1 MSALSQLQE
10 AEAELRA
17 LLRQPSADAAGED
30 QILEQ
35 IAEMSDAW
43 NTQQLDALL
52 SLAAESDPSRRA
64 ETAARLAERA
74 TLAAARVGKQI
85 AKAGA

>member
-1 MSALSQLQE
+1 LRK

-17 LLRQPSADAAGED
+17 LLRQPDSVPTGED
-30 QILEQ
+30 QILDQ

-52 SLAAESDPSRRA
+52 SLAAEGGGS
-64 ETAARLAERA
+64 ETADGAVRLAERA
-74 TLAAARVGKQI
+74 TLAAARVQRQI

>member
-1 MSALSQLQE
+1 MSALNQLQE

-17 LLRQPSADAAGED
+17 LLRQPVADAASED
-30 QILEQ
+30 QILGQ

-43 NTQQLDALL
+43 NTQQLDAVLA
-52 SLAAESDPSRRA
+52 LAAEPDATPTV
-64 ETAARLAERA
+64 EAAQRLAERA

>member
-1 MSALSQLQE
+1 LSQQSQLRE

-17 LLRQPSADAAGED
+17 LLHQPDSVPTGGE
-30 QILEQ
+30 QILSQ

-43 NTQQLDALL
+43 STQQLDALL
-52 SLAAESDPSRRA
+52 SLAAEGGGSDAAADA
-64 ETAARLAERA
+64 ERLAERA
-74 TLAAARVGKQI
+74 TLAAARVQRQI